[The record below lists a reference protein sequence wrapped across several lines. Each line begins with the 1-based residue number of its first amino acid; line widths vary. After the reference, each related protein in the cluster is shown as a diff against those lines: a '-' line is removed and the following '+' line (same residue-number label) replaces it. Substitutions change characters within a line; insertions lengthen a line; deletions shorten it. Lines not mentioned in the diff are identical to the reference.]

1 MTKYIPNKDGVP
13 YRLARGLII
22 GMAIGVIVLGV
33 TMKAWGAI
41 ETMHTVDYRYTVV
54 TKSPPMPEGHP
65 HPFYIVLDAVETDFR
80 PNVRDLEARD
90 FGEPV
95 GSVTIW
101 VTETGNFE

>member
-1 MTKYIPNKDGVP
+1 MSYIPNKDGMP

-22 GMAIGVIVLGV
+22 GMAIGLIILTICTV
-33 TMKAWGAI
+33 AFSQEI
-41 ETMHTVDYRYTVV
+41 ETMHTVDYHYTIV

-65 HPFYIVLDAVETDFR
+65 HPFYIVLDTVETDFR
-80 PNVRDLEARD
+80 PNVRDLEARE

-95 GSVTIW
+95 GSMTVW